1 MDKLICFITIM
12 TFTLVSYATAQDVAV
27 VYDAAL
33 ENGNVLGS
41 AGLKG
46 IDLADL
52 IVEKLADKKINGEI
66 VDGAGLIN
74 YMNAN
79 PKGIYILT
87 QGNTPDTIFQN
98 RGEADPVYSWLREG
112 GIGGFI
118 GDYPFYYYWNYGTGA
133 RVAAELAGQQKI
145 FGFTVTNAKTNE
157 NAASV
162 KPTDLGKKYMPSL
175 KGWVSNRP
183 VSISVLEQ
191 NNFEFESYADDG
203 ADADPVAYRTEDMKG
218 WFINF
223 HTSCCGTAIP
233 PFEQIAAS
241 YAELIANRFAPES
254 QDVDPTGKVSVVWG
268 QLKSLR

>member
-1 MDKLICFITIM
+1 MKIIFYFVSIM
-12 TFTLVSYATAQDVAV
+12 TLTLAGYTYGQEVAV

-33 ENGNVLGS
+33 ENGNVLGTG
-41 AGLKG
+41 GLKAN
-46 IDLADL
+46 DLADL
-52 IVEKLADKKINGEI
+52 IVEKLDDKKINGEI
-66 VDGAGLIN
+66 VDGEGLIT

-79 PKGIYILT
+79 PKGIYVLT

-118 GDYPFYYYWNYGTGA
+118 GDYPFYYYWNYGTGE

-145 FGFTVTNAKTNE
+145 FGVTVTNDNT
-157 NAASV
+157 ASV
-162 KPTDLGKKYMPSL
+162 TPTDLGKKYMPSL

-183 VSISVLEQ
+183 VGISVLEE

-203 ADADPVAYRTEDMKG
+203 ADADPVAYRTEDMEG

-233 PFEQIAAS
+233 AFEQIATS

-254 QDVDPTGKVSVVWG
+254 ASVDPSGKVSVVWG
-268 QLKSLR
+268 KLKSQ

>member
-1 MDKLICFITIM
+1 MDKLICFITII
-12 TFTLVSYATAQDVAV
+12 TFTLVSYASAQDVAV

-33 ENGNVLGS
+33 ENGDVLGT

-46 IDLADL
+46 KDLADL
-52 IVEKLADKKINGEI
+52 IIQELSDKKLNGEI
-66 VDGAGLIN
+66 VDANGLVE

-79 PKGIYILT
+79 PTGIYVLT

-98 RGEADPVYSWLREG
+98 KGADDPVYSWLREG

-118 GDYPFYYYWNYGTGA
+118 GDYPFYYYWNFTSKS
-133 RVAAELAGQQKI
+133 RVTAKAAGQQNI
-145 FGFTVTNAKTNE
+145 FGVNVTNANDAE
-157 NAASV
+157 VS
-162 KPTDLGKKYMPSL
+162 PTDLGKQYIPSL
-175 KGWVSNRP
+175 KKWTSNRP
-183 VSISVLEQ
+183 VGISALEQ
-191 NNFEFESYADDG
+191 NNFEFESYADNG

-241 YAELIANRFAPES
+241 YAELIANRFAPET
-254 QDVDPTGKVSVVWG
+254 QAVDPTGKVSVVWG

>member
-1 MDKLICFITIM
+1 MAL
-12 TFTLVSYATAQDVAV
+12 TFAGYTYAQDVAV

-33 ENGNVLGS
+33 ENGNVLGT

-46 IDLADL
+46 KDLADL
-52 IVEKLADKKINGEI
+52 IINELSDKKLNAEI
-66 VDGAGLIN
+66 VDADGLIK

-79 PKGIYILT
+79 PTGIYVLT

-98 RGEADPVYSWLREG
+98 KGEDDPVYSWLREG

-118 GDYPFYYYWNYGTGA
+118 GDYPFYYFWNFGTNS
-133 RVAAELAGQQKI
+133 RVTAAGAGQQKI
-145 FGFTVTNAKTNE
+145 FGVTVTNANT
-157 NAASV
+157 ATVS
-162 KPTDLGKKYMPSL
+162 PTDLGKQYIPSL
-175 KGWVSNRP
+175 KNWTTNRP
-183 VSISVLEQ
+183 VGISVLEQ

-203 ADADPVAYRTEDMKG
+203 ANADPVAYRTEDMKG

-254 QDVDPTGKVSVVWG
+254 QAVDPTGKISVVWG

>member
-1 MDKLICFITIM
+1 MKKLFCFVSIIVL
-12 TFTLVSYATAQDVAV
+12 TFAGYSFGQDVAV

-33 ENGNVLGS
+33 ENGNVLGT

-52 IVEKLADKKINGEI
+52 IIEKLADKKINGEI
-66 VDGAGLIN
+66 VDGEGLVE

-98 RGEADPVYSWLREG
+98 KGEDDPVYSWLREG

-118 GDYPFYYYWNYGTGA
+118 GDYPFYYYWNYGSNS
-133 RVAAELAGQQKI
+133 RVTAAGAGQQKI
-145 FGFTVTNAKTNE
+145 FGVTVTNANT
-157 NAASV
+157 ASV
-162 KPTDLGKKYMPSL
+162 KPTDLGEKYMPSL
-175 KGWVSNRP
+175 KNWVSNRP
-183 VSISVLEQ
+183 AGISVLEQ

-203 ADADPVAYRTEDMKG
+203 ANADPVAYRTDDMEG

-233 PFEQIAAS
+233 AFEQIATS
-241 YAELIANRFAPES
+241 YAELVANRFPPVS
-254 QDVDPTGKVSVVWG
+254 QSAVDPSGKVSVVWG
-268 QLKSLR
+268 QLKSLK